1 MNDGRGASASPV
13 LLIRKDRGEKMGK
26 APVNGNSGNKK
37 NKGNVLIAVFA
48 VLIFLIGAAVFLYPT
63 ISNWLAEIHQSG
75 VIQKYE
81 ETLAAEDEDFYAAEW
96 QKAQEYNDNL
106 AGDPVRDPFVPGTG
120 YALPDNYLDCLNIG
134 GVMGYIEI
142 PKISVRLPIYH
153 GTSEEVLQEGVRHI
167 ESTALPIGGEFTHAI
182 LTGHRGLPS
191 AKLLTDLDQLKIGD
205 RFYIYVLD
213 EILAYEVDEINTVLP
228 DELQELQA
236 IEGRDLV
243 TLITCTP
250 YGVNTHRLLVRGTR
264 IPYVPEEAEEY
275 SQTVGLVSILGM
287 DVRLQY
293 LGAAAGAILLIVIV
307 TVILLVRRRRRR
319 KGERHAG

>member
-1 MNDGRGASASPV
+1 MKRHAAGKAQKSKGSRIIVLFAALLFLAGAS
-13 LLIRKDRGEKMGK
+13 
-26 APVNGNSGNKK
+26 
-37 NKGNVLIAVFA
+37 
-48 VLIFLIGAAVFLYPT
+48 VFLYPT
-63 ISNWLAEIHQSG
+63 VSNWLAEIHQSG
-75 VIQKYE
+75 VIQEYE
-81 ETLAAEDEDFYAAEW
+81 DTLDNEDEDFYAAEW
-96 QKAQEYNDNL
+96 QKAREYNDNL

-120 YALPDNYLDCLNIG
+120 YALPENYLECLNVN

-142 PKISVRLPIYH
+142 PKIGVKLPIYH
-153 GTSEEVLQEGVRHI
+153 GTGEEVLQEGVGHI

-191 AKLLTDLDQLKIGD
+191 AKLFTGLDQLETGD

-213 EILAYEVDEINTVLP
+213 EVLAYEVDEINIVQP

-236 IEGRDLV
+236 LEGRDLV

-264 IPYVPEEAEEY
+264 VPYIPEEAEEY
-275 SQTVGLVSILGM
+275 RRTAGLVSVLGV

-293 LGAAAGAILLIVIV
+293 LGAAAGGIILVIVV
-307 TVILLVRRRRRR
+307 TVILFVRRRKK
-319 KGERHAG
+319 KGGRHEV